1 MLARHIVVIILQFI
15 QLSNHCVPETNR
27 MLHVNHTSIKQKE
40 EKLFIN
46 KKEANK
52 GGTNEQK
59 KIQFM
64 WTINGKL
71 ADVNITTSTFTLNVN
86 RQNKLI

>member
-1 MLARHIVVIILQFI
+1 
-15 QLSNHCVPETNR
+15 

-71 ADVNITTSTFTLNVN
+71 ADVNITTTTFTLNVN